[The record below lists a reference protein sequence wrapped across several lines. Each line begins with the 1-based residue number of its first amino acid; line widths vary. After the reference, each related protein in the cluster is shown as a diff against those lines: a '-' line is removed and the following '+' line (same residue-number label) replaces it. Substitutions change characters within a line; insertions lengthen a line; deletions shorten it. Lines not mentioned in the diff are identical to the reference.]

1 MAVFRIIGD
10 GLNGAAS
17 GSDDLRS
24 DRGGE
29 NDDRIAAF
37 FPVFLAGA
45 IGIVLPR
52 FHLRRG
58 GERETAGDF
67 HFLFRFSSFLFGTP
81 VIVHRNHELIR
92 FVMKFGILFAQFL
105 VLGSKMSNLCG
116 QLPFH
121 RRAAMN
127 IDAGVDHKTEDD
139 EGKCKDTV
147 DKDKRRHVGEGELPN
162 PLTGLIGDDHK
173 RIMPFMRM
181 FPGFLS
187 VG

>member
-1 MAVFRIIGD
+1 
-10 GLNGAAS
+10 
-17 GSDDLRS
+17 
-24 DRGGE
+24 
-29 NDDRIAAF
+29 
-37 FPVFLAGA
+37 
-45 IGIVLPR
+45 
-52 FHLRRG
+52 
-58 GERETAGDF
+58 
-67 HFLFRFSSFLFGTP
+67 
-81 VIVHRNHELIR
+81 
-92 FVMKFGILFAQFL
+92 MKFGILFAQFL